1 MNDLE
6 KSVATFIRVEL
17 LQDPDMELEADTDLL
32 SLGTISSLGAMR
44 IVGFLEENHG
54 IQVPPEDL
62 TIDNFLSV
70 EAIGAYVERKRANG
84 DG

>member
-6 KSVATFIRVEL
+6 KSIATFIREEL
-17 LQDPDMELEADTDLL
+17 LQDPDFELDAETDLL

-44 IVGFLEENHG
+44 IVGFLEERHDV
-54 IQVPPEDL
+54 QVPPEDL
-62 TIDNFLSV
+62 TIDNFISV
-70 EAIGAYVERKRANG
+70 QAIGAYVERARAGG